1 MVLGVIFATLLLVML
16 AGFMHYAVRLFFRVR
31 EGGSKGG
38 SKGGGKGGREEGRG

>member
-31 EGGSKGG
+31 EL
-38 SKGGGKGGREEGRG
+38 REEGRG

>member
-31 EGGSKGG
+31 EGGR
-38 SKGGGKGGREEGRG
+38 KGGGEGGREDEC